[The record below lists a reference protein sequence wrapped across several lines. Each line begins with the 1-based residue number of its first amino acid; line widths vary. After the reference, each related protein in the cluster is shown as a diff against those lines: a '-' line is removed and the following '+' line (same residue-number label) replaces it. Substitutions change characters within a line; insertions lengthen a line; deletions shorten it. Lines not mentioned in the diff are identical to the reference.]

1 MCEYFNNHKMQEWDM
16 NIGEDI
22 EKTKKAILAILKEQ
36 KVSLSKT
43 RALFDYILTD
53 IEDNNPI
60 TL

>member
-1 MCEYFNNHKMQEWDM
+1 MEFYNTPRQQEWNKDL
-16 NIGEDI
+16 GEDI
-22 EKTKKAILAILKEQ
+22 EKAKKEILLILNKQ

-43 RALFDYILTD
+43 RTLFSYILNE